1 MDVEPLMGGPAT
13 RHGEQAAGR
22 RVLLEGPAGSGKSTA
37 AFARA
42 RARLEAGA
50 RSEGLLYILPT
61 DTLAEEARDRL
72 ARDLAPGVRDLWVTS
87 LPGFCKKL
95 LRQYDAFVP
104 DLGPNPQILDGLEER
119 LVVSQVLGTVD
130 LEFYDK
136 ARGLSGF
143 ADDLVDFIDAVKL
156 AGAALPSDTPRW
168 RDLGRVL
175 RAYDAFLR
183 EKNLLDL
190 RDLTRKAL
198 GLLRE
203 HPEVVQSV
211 RARAAVVDGWQDFN
225 AAEGELLAALL
236 GGMDDVLVAGDA
248 SEAVLGFRGADAA
261 TVRSRLIEALRPE
274 IVSLPARPRPTP
286 ETLRFEGA
294 VDEAFGVA
302 RWLDRVTRVEG
313 RAAFRDCAVLVRQ
326 AHAPEVRFLEEALA
340 DLGLPFVQMG
350 TRHGLRGAMMAQLAS
365 VLEVVATP
373 AEGLPAGAQE
383 SSLIRALSAPAFGL
397 SPADMQAVAAGT
409 APSAA
414 GRKVMR
420 KFRAAAREAARGFDA
435 EPLDVALYRTLLRFG
450 FLGAAAEIADPPGRG
465 GGADP
470 LGGLLDLAEKFRRLS
485 SSFASGRAA
494 LAGFLD
500 YLERGAPPVL
510 PGAADLWRA
519 DAVRLLT
526 AHEVRGR
533 SFRFVAVAGVAED
546 RFPKL
551 FDERGLLNRAER
563 RALGIRQG
571 ADPREHLME
580 ERRLF
585 ALACASAR
593 DGCRVSSARVYE
605 SGSDHAPSPLLA
617 GLPAAAPEAGI
628 RISRPEEVARPSD
641 AVQIWL
647 ATGDPAWEPLL
658 AGRYDLD
665 ALRSLREEY
674 RQRLLWDKAPLP
686 PAHVFSAS
694 QLETF
699 HDCPAKSFYRDRL
712 RLESPDTFNRT
723 VGNLVH
729 AILEKFHGR
738 FTSRAALRRA
748 GDEPP
753 RALEALV
760 DEMIRPADLGSR
772 YAAALARA
780 LALRM
785 LEEYLAEE
793 RDAPGEA
800 DYALVEAGLEWTVQG
815 ENFRGRLD
823 RVDRLPSGV
832 HEIVDY
838 KTGGGQGKME
848 KGLQTTIEKGESMQL
863 PLYVHACRENHLP
876 VITASIYWLRREGRK
891 RAVLDLAK
899 TADAF
904 QAALRMAGERTA
916 KMREGYYP
924 SAPRE
929 GRSACRMCDF
939 KDLCNDEDKILP

>member
-1 MDVEPLMGGPAT
+1 MDVEPLTGGPAT
-13 RHGEQAAGR
+13 AGR

-42 RARLEAGA
+42 KARLEAGA

-72 ARDLAPGVRDLWVTS
+72 ARGLAPGVRDLWVTS

-119 LVVSQVLGTVD
+119 LVVSQVLGSVD

-156 AGAALPSDTPRW
+156 AGVALPEDTPRW

-175 RAYDAFLR
+175 RAYDSFLR

-203 HPEVVQSV
+203 HPEVVKEV

-225 AAEGELLAALL
+225 AAEGELLATLL
-236 GGMDDVLVAGDA
+236 GGMEDVLVAGDV

-261 TVRSRLIEALRPE
+261 GVRARLVEALRPE

-294 VDEAFGVA
+294 VDEAFGIA

-350 TRHGLRGAMMAQLAS
+350 TRHGLRGAMMAQLAA
-365 VLEVVATP
+365 VLEVVAAP
-373 AEGLPAGAQE
+373 AEGLPVGAQE

-409 APSAA
+409 DPSAA

-420 KFRAAAREAARGFDA
+420 KFRAAVREAARGFDS

-450 FLGAAAEIADPPGRG
+450 FLGAAAETAN
-465 GGADP
+465 ADP
-470 LGGLLDLAEKFRRLS
+470 LGGLLDLAEKFRCLS
-485 SSFASGRAA
+485 GPASRPGGGPSGRAA

-500 YLERGAPPVL
+500 YLEVGAPPAL

-551 FDERGLLNRAER
+551 FDERGLLNRTER

-571 ADPREHLME
+571 ADPREHLLE
-580 ERRLF
+580 EKRLF
-585 ALACASAR
+585 ALACASGR
-593 DGCRVSSARVYE
+593 DACRVSSARVYE

-628 RISRPEEVARPSD
+628 RISRPEEVARPAD
-641 AVQIWL
+641 AVQIFL

-658 AGRYDLD
+658 TGRYDLD
-665 ALRSLREEY
+665 MLRGLREEY

-686 PAHVFSAS
+686 SAHMFSAS

-712 RLESPDTFNRT
+712 RLESADSFNRT

-748 GDEPP
+748 GDEPS
-753 RALEALV
+753 RTFEALV
-760 DEMIRPADLGSR
+760 EEMIRPADVGSR
-772 YAAALARA
+772 YAASLARA

-785 LEEYLAEE
+785 LEAYLTEE
-793 RDAPGEA
+793 RSAPGEA
-800 DYALVEAGLEWTVQG
+800 EYALVEGGLEWKVQG

-823 RVDRLPSGV
+823 RLDRLPSGV

-848 KGLQTTIEKGESMQL
+848 KGLQTAIEKGESMQL
-863 PLYVHACRENHLP
+863 PLYVHACRENNLP

-904 QAALRMAGERTA
+904 EAALRMAGERTA

-929 GRSACRMCDF
+929 GFSACRMCDF
-939 KDLCNDEDKILP
+939 KDLCNDEDKIIS